1 MVSLKPTFKT
11 LLLCLLITT
20 SGCSKFGYLID
31 QGTGQAKILF
41 GGEDNEDVLKDP
53 KVGEKVKKK
62 IRKIAEYKS
71 YFYKYWD
78 KKATDIYEETYFLKN
93 KAVTYL
99 VIASPHNTIKPKKE
113 CFPIMG
119 CFPYIGF
126 FDEKDAIDHAK
137 ELEREEWV
145 TYTRPVYAYS
155 TLGYFDDN
163 ILSSFFYYNDLDLA
177 ELIFHELFHTIFF
190 VKDDI
195 ELNENMANYFGK
207 QMSYLYFQ
215 RSGDEIKKLKRR
227 EKSITE
233 VKKVVVKQ
241 VNDLN
246 KLFKE
251 KKPKTKTE
259 SKKIFDNFMEKT
271 FSPAVNLACKRFEVK
286 KCMFHSKKWN
296 NASLAAFLTYE
307 NKIERFEKLKVK
319 LGLNL
324 KEFFYYIEKKY
335 SEFEEI
341 DDEKTTFDQ
350 FLFKN

>member
-53 KVGEKVKKK
+53 KVSEKVKKK

-99 VIASPHNTIKPKKE
+99 VIASLHNIIKPKKE
-113 CFPIMG
+113 CFLIMG

-126 FDEKDAIDHAK
+126 FDEKDAIDYVK

-145 TYTRPVYAYS
+145 MYICLVYAYS
-155 TLGYFDDN
+155 ILGYFDDN

-177 ELIFHELFHTIFF
+177 ELIFHELFHIIFF

-215 RSGDEIKKLKRR
+215 CSGDEIKKLKRR
-227 EKSITE
+227 EKSISE
-233 VKKVVVKQ
+233 VKKVVVK
-241 VNDLN
+241 
-246 KLFKE
+246 
-251 KKPKTKTE
+251 
-259 SKKIFDNFMEKT
+259 
-271 FSPAVNLACKRFEVK
+271 
-286 KCMFHSKKWN
+286 
-296 NASLAAFLTYE
+296 
-307 NKIERFEKLKVK
+307 
-319 LGLNL
+319 
-324 KEFFYYIEKKY
+324 
-335 SEFEEI
+335 
-341 DDEKTTFDQ
+341 
-350 FLFKN
+350 